1 MLRIAGTIALG
12 LLAALLGTPLLAE
25 PTPGPPAWED
35 GASAYL
41 EMMRQA
47 DAPTKGS
54 SAKASD
60 TGDVMPAFAAAA
72 APPRTDTAVA
82 PAVHHD
88 PAITETK
95 SAPNTDARHLA
106 PPSRE
111 RVHVSERHA
120 APDKNRSVSDASRR
134 LVDFGVPLDS
144 MYTILTALAVV
155 IGAFLVFAWALRRG
169 GRAMGGRRGNLPA
182 DVVSVLGRVPLA
194 ARQFAELLRVGNK
207 LVLVSLTPNGAE
219 TLTEV
224 TDPAEVDRLVGLCRE
239 HDPHSASQAFEQVF
253 RQLSG
258 EAAPGGFLGNE
269 SLPTS
274 LASPAA
280 AYRAQRGSARG

>member
-1 MLRIAGTIALG
+1 MPRIAGTIALWLIAT
-12 LLAALLGTPLLAE
+12 LLATSLRAE

-47 DAPTKGS
+47 PSPVAKQKAQPSNMDDAMAPL
-54 SAKASD
+54 
-60 TGDVMPAFAAAA
+60 AAAG
-72 APPRTDTAVA
+72 APPRIDSSVA
-82 PAVHHD
+82 PAVHHE
-88 PAITETK
+88 PVITVPE
-95 SAPNTDARHLA
+95 SAPTQNSRRLA
-106 PPSRE
+106 APSRK
-111 RVHVSERHA
+111 RALDHNRHA
-120 APDKNRSVSDASRR
+120 ADAENNPAGGASRR
-134 LVDFGVPLDS
+134 LADFGMPLGS
-144 MYTILTALAVV
+144 LHKILTGLAVA
-155 IGAFLVFAWALRRG
+155 IGAFLVFAWVLRRG

-207 LVLVSLTPNGAE
+207 LVLVSLTPTGAE

-224 TDPAEVDRLVGLCRE
+224 TDPVEVDRLVGLCQQ
-239 HDPHSASQAFEQVF
+239 HDPHSTSQAFEQVF

-269 SLPTS
+269 SLSTS

-280 AYRAQRGSARG
+280 AYRAHRGAARG

>member
-1 MLRIAGTIALG
+1 MPRIAGTIALW
-12 LLAALLGTPLLAE
+12 LLTTLLSTPLWAE

-35 GASAYL
+35 GESAYL

-47 DAPTKGS
+47 PSPVEQPKAQPSNTDDAT
-54 SAKASD
+54 
-60 TGDVMPAFAAAA
+60 PALAAAA
-72 APPRTDTAVA
+72 APPRTDTSVT
-82 PAVHHD
+82 PALHNE
-88 PAITETK
+88 PAIAVPE
-95 SAPNTDARHLA
+95 SAPKPDSRRLA
-106 PPSRE
+106 PPSRK
-111 RVHVSERHA
+111 RANDRNSHA
-120 APDKNRSVSDASRR
+120 ADDESNPARGASRR
-134 LVDFGVPLDS
+134 IADFGMPLGS
-144 MYTILTALAVV
+144 LHIILTGLAVA

-207 LVLVSLTPNGAE
+207 LVLVSLTPTGAE

-224 TDPAEVDRLVGLCRE
+224 TDPVEVDRLVGLCQQ
-239 HDPHSASQAFEQVF
+239 HDPHSTSQAFEQVF

-269 SLPTS
+269 SLSTS

-280 AYRAQRGSARG
+280 AYRAHRGAARG